1 MRPLCPSTSIL
12 DQHMKIIT
20 ILIAAIVA
28 LGLLHAMSGVRSS
41 SRLFS
46 VDFEVFGRVRHVWV
60 RSDTHVPWK
69 LGCNCSSPH
78 CAQVQGVFF
87 RACAQEQGRNLSL
100 VGWVANT
107 RRNTVQGV
115 VQGEQRAMEEMKVGS
130 LLQWVLYCG
139 AFGKI

>member
-1 MRPLCPSTSIL
+1 M
-12 DQHMKIIT
+12 
-20 ILIAAIVA
+20 
-28 LGLLHAMSGVRSS
+28 
-41 SRLFS
+41 
-46 VDFEVFGRVRHVWV
+46 
-60 RSDTHVPWK
+60 PWK
-69 LGCNCSSPH
+69 LRCNCSSPH

-130 LLQWVLYCG
+130 LLQWVIYSG
-139 AFGKI
+139 AFGKT